1 MDYGE
6 SPGNPTPLV
15 EDARPTI
22 RQVSFHLWFSFA
34 ADHHFSNYRF
44 WLAAGFLSKIH
55 LIRSVVK
62 GLERKLANYL
72 LLLLIRKQCLRAP
85 RCLFLKVGII
95 IVCLHSLG
103 TFPHLQFIINY
114 IQTLHC
120 KVPCLHQLPVCLIQY
135 VFPLL
140 LFYFAASSLTPCYH
154 VLHI

>member
-1 MDYGE
+1 MDY
-6 SPGNPTPLV
+6 GNPTPLV

-22 RQVSFHLWFSFA
+22 RQVSFHLRFSFA
-34 ADHHFSNYRF
+34 ADHHFSTYRF
-44 WLAAGFLSKIH
+44 WLAAGFLSKIR
-55 LIRSVVK
+55 LIRNAVE
-62 GLERKLANYL
+62 GLERNCL
-72 LLLLIRKQCLRAP
+72 LLLLIRKQCLRAL

-103 TFPHLQFIINY
+103 TFPHLQFIIY
-114 IQTLHC
+114 HIQKLHC

-154 VLHI
+154 VLHV